1 MQKETIRRRNIR
13 VTLRLSPEEFEKLA
27 QVATRSGLSRMA
39 YLRMLIAGYV
49 PKEKPPPDYYRMMK
63 ELHAIGTNLNQL
75 AACANS
81 QHWTKASDAEY
92 EENANALFRAILAI
106 QAAVTLPEK
115 R

>member
-1 MQKETIRRRNIR
+1 MEQLKQD
-13 VTLRLSPEEFEKLA
+13 A
-27 QVATRSGLSRMA
+27 QSCGLSSMA
-39 YLRMLIAGYV
+39 YLRFLINGYA
-49 PKEKPPPDYYRMMK
+49 PKAQPSPDYYGMVK
-63 ELHAIGTNLNQL
+63 ELHAIGINLNQL